1 MDDLLLQLLT
11 GLAQIAADPAASSP
25 QPTVVVQKSATQSLI
40 EGAIGQLPWLII
52 FVLFFLLPGFMR
64 SRRNAEIEQIFARI
78 QRKRKSRLIALVH
91 RVESMGFLGIPN
103 LRYIDLNDAEDIL
116 EAIRRTPP
124 NQPIDLVL
132 HTPGGL
138 VLPALQIA
146 RALKAHKGKK
156 TVYVPHYAMSGGTL
170 ISLAADEIV
179 LNSHAVLGPIDPQIG
194 GLPAASILRVA
205 KKKSADATDDY
216 TLVLADLGQMAI
228 DQLEA
233 AAKELLRGT
242 VSDNAAANIA
252 ELLSSGQWTHDY
264 PIGAAMAKEIGLNV
278 STSFPADISELMRLF
293 PDTLRRAPSVR
304 WLDARALLGGKPAAP
319 APMSMPVA
327 EAVPFTGY
335 QPGPGARSFSY
346 GPWDPNSLKPR
357 GHLPGP
363 GFDDVRENQS
373 VRRR

>member
-1 MDDLLLQLLT
+1 
-11 GLAQIAADPAASSP
+11 
-25 QPTVVVQKSATQSLI
+25 
-40 EGAIGQLPWLII
+40 
-52 FVLFFLLPGFMR
+52 
-64 SRRNAEIEQIFARI
+64 
-78 QRKRKSRLIALVH
+78 
-91 RVESMGFLGIPN
+91 

-116 EAIRRTPP
+116 EAIRRTPA

-170 ISLAADEIV
+170 IALSADEIV

-205 KKKSADATDDY
+205 KQKSPDATDDY

-252 ELLSSGQWTHDY
+252 QLLSSGQWTHDY

-278 STSFPADISELMRLF
+278 STSFPSDISELMRLF

-304 WLDARALLGGKPAAP
+304 WMDAGALVRGKTSPPVAAAP
-319 APMSMPVA
+319 IA

-346 GPWDPNSLKPR
+346 GPWDPNSFRPR
-357 GHLPGP
+357 GHTPGP
-363 GFDDVRENQS
+363 GFDDLRENQS